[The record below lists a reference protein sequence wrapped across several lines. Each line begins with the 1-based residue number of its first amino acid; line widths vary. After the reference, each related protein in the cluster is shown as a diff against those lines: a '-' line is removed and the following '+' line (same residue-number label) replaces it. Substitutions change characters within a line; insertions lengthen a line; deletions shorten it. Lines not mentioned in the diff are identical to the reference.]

1 MGVRAAHALDHL
13 PTVVL
18 ADDHQAMLKRVTD
31 ILSPRFKVVAAVDNG
46 KSALDA
52 MARASPDVAVL
63 DIMMPQLDGITV
75 ARELKRRDSDA
86 KIVFLTAQED
96 DDYIS
101 EALRAGARGYVVKR
115 RLQTELVPALDLVIG
130 GKFFVS
136 PHPFGGKGQAENG
149 HLLNLYLE
157 DSAFFDQVSQLAC
170 AALRNGEQVFVL
182 LCKAGLRSVNTQ
194 LAATGLN
201 LIEAIGRRQYSC
213 FRVENLIELATWGT
227 HPEASLFDSFLCGI
241 LLRAAARARER
252 GSRLNV
258 FSNAMATLLKR
269 DRRPQFVAQVE
280 TFWKD
285 LVSRHSCLV
294 YSGCP
299 VTHLGSKENRET
311 LSAICCEHSIVSAQN

>member
-1 MGVRAAHALDHL
+1 MLRRHPRSIGELWRFRPEDRAKSLRHEARTATVSFDRCVPPPAHYSRSKSRSTISFALTGGSLGIRVAHALDRL

-75 ARELKRRDSDA
+75 ARELKRRDSGA

-149 HLLNLYLE
+149 HLLDLYLE
-157 DSAFFDQVSQLAC
+157 DSAFF
-170 AALRNGEQVFVL
+170 
-182 LCKAGLRSVNTQ
+182 
-194 LAATGLN
+194 
-201 LIEAIGRRQYSC
+201 
-213 FRVENLIELATWGT
+213 
-227 HPEASLFDSFLCGI
+227 
-241 LLRAAARARER
+241 
-252 GSRLNV
+252 
-258 FSNAMATLLKR
+258 
-269 DRRPQFVAQVE
+269 
-280 TFWKD
+280 
-285 LVSRHSCLV
+285 
-294 YSGCP
+294 
-299 VTHLGSKENRET
+299 
-311 LSAICCEHSIVSAQN
+311 